1 MTALFGRVDQGVT
14 PLKEERTGPVAPP
27 YAASTALRGAARPPA
42 GGAADAGP
50 YAAGSSPVRATWAY
64 QWALDFGTRACV

>member
-14 PLKEERTGPVAPP
+14 PLKEERTGPVAPLC
-27 YAASTALRGAARPPA
+27 AASTAIRGAARPPA

-50 YAAGSSPVRATWAY
+50 YAGSSPVRATWAY
-64 QWALDFGTRACV
+64 QRALDFGTRACV